1 MARIAISTW
10 DGGGNVPVIRTLA
23 DRLEQRGH
31 AVEVQ
36 VGATLPPLLDGDVL
50 LLDHMTSN
58 DGLAAAL
65 DAGRPAA
72 VLVHTMWSFVPSFEG
87 GFAPAGY
94 LDLLARFDRAL
105 VLGVEALDA
114 PTLPV
119 PANVRW
125 VGPAIAPEGPDSG
138 WSPPARSLVV
148 VTLCSFDLGDAPV
161 LQRVLDAVAGLAVDV
176 VVTVRAGID
185 HASLRAPSNVEL
197 RGFTRHAA
205 LLPHADVFVGHGGLG
220 GIMAAG
226 AFGVP
231 MVLFGIGLDQPHNA
245 ARVAAFGA
253 GRSIPKDSAP
263 DAIAAAIE
271 AVRTGV
277 DERTR
282 AIDLANA
289 IAGYGNAAVDE
300 VEALLR

>member
-1 MARIAISTW
+1 MASIAISTW
-10 DGGGNVPVIRTLA
+10 DGGGNLPVIRTLA
-23 DRLEQRGH
+23 ERLEQRGH
-31 AVEVQ
+31 SVAVQ
-36 VGATLPPLLDGDVL
+36 VGAGLPPLLDADVL

-65 DAGRPAA
+65 DSGKPAA

-114 PTLPV
+114 PTTVV

-125 VGPAIAPEGPDSG
+125 VGPPVAPEGPDAG
-138 WSPPARSLVV
+138 WLPPARSLAV

-161 LQRVLDAVAGLAVDV
+161 LQRVLDAVASLPIDV
-176 VVTVRAGID
+176 VATAGAHIDRRA
-185 HASLRAPSNVEL
+185 LRVPSNVEV

-231 MVLFGIGLDQPHNA
+231 MVLLPLDIDQPLNA
-245 ARVAAFGA
+245 ARVAAYGA
-253 GRSIPKDSAP
+253 GRSLPKDADP
-263 DAIAAAIE
+263 ATIAAAIE
-271 AVRTGV
+271 AVRTGTA
-277 DERTR
+277 ERSR

-289 IAGYGNAAVDE
+289 IAGYGDAAVTE
-300 VEALLR
+300 IESLLR